1 MSLRGFLFRHFL
13 WIIPL
18 SDNRVVGSGSLGR
31 IAHFMSPSLGSV
43 RKLCWTGYFGLPIS
57 DLLGLPN
64 LDLGRWCA
72 IVSRCSCQLTC
83 IPITALVAPTVSL
96 GFILAPP
103 PYGLVNE
110 RFCESKKKKKKNI
123 GHSLENF
130 RVLKKQTHEPKPKN
144 QNGYQNQSTNNN
156 IGGGQR
162 GKKHGQGKISTDGKD
177 WAVELEGIPEDIIA

>member
-103 PYGLVNE
+103 PYRMVHAG
-110 RFCESKKKKKKNI
+110 SSDYKKKKKKNWFSKMANCRVGLSMDVGREI
-123 GHSLENF
+123 QNICVNPLQGHPVYKCERLF
-130 RVLKKQTHEPKPKN
+130 VDDLH
-144 QNGYQNQSTNNN
+144 
-156 IGGGQR
+156 
-162 GKKHGQGKISTDGKD
+162 
-177 WAVELEGIPEDIIA
+177 V